1 MKPIKILFA
10 IVVASAI
17 LSPVSLQA
25 QCAGSLGSNFY
36 KSPALAALLSIQPLP
51 VDLGGFYAGN
61 WQRAILY
68 TTAEIAIAT
77 PALVLLWERGG
88 WGHMGYYYGPASPEG
103 WEWTKAERERFYY
116 LVAGYMIVKAI
127 SAFDAA
133 FSVQHV
139 LHHASLRYDEKTSS
153 MMFAVSLQ
161 IR

>member
-1 MKPIKILFA
+1 MKPIKILFV
-10 IVVASAI
+10 IASAI
-17 LSPVSLQA
+17 LSSASLQA
-25 QCAGSLGSNFY
+25 QCVGSPGSNFDR
-36 KSPALAALLSIQPLP
+36 SPALAALLSIQPLP

-61 WQRAILY
+61 WERAILY
-68 TTAEIAIAT
+68 TTAESAITT
-77 PALVLLWERGG
+77 PSLVLLWERGG
-88 WGHMGYYYGPASPEG
+88 WGHMGYYSYDPASLKR

-127 SAFDAA
+127 SAFDAG
-133 FSVQHV
+133 FSVQHL